1 MLQQAGEGGQRLLG
15 RGASPGE
22 EALGC
27 QTPMGREGSQLQLA
41 PRSSGTVWPTGTV
54 GPGGRPVGGLAVGS
68 GGLEAQALMSKGGRG
83 KRTRIVW
90 RGTRLGPSQVSATLP
105 AAPRRK
111 P

>member
-1 MLQQAGEGGQRLLG
+1 MLG
-15 RGASPGE
+15 RVASPGE

-41 PRSSGTVWPTGTV
+41 PQSLGTVWPTGTV
-54 GPGGRPVGGLAVGS
+54 GRRPVEGLAVGS
-68 GGLEAQALMSKGGRG
+68 GGLEAQDLVSKGGRD